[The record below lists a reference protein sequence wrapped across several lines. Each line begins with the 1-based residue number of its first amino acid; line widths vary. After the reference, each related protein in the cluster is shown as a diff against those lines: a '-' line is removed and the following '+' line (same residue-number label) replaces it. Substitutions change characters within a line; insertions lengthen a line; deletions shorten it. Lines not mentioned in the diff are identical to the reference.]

1 MRVARSLPLVLSGA
15 AIVALLSGCGPGGG
29 STEEAASSAASELK
43 SAASSAAS
51 DVKEVASSAASDVK
65 GAASGAASSA
75 ASQAGDAARTRAI
88 AGICATVD
96 DGEISGGDRALLT
109 SWTLAA
115 EKIGVPASI
124 TVPLNDIVAAG
135 NQIKD
140 EDIQKLKDAC
150 DTEQAK

>member
-1 MRVARSLPLVLSGA
+1 MRVTRVLPVVLSAA
-15 AIVALLSGCGPGGG
+15 AIVALVTGCGPGGG
-29 STEEAASSAASELK
+29 STQEAASSAASELK

-51 DVKEVASSAASDVK
+51 DVKDVASSAASDVK
-65 GAASGAASSA
+65 GAASSAAGSA
-75 ASQAGDAARTRAI
+75 ASQAGDAARTQAI
-88 AGICATVD
+88 KGICATVD

-150 DTEQAK
+150 AAEPIQ